1 MLSQFH
7 KNHELKYTFKLPG
20 SDVELVTYRLTA
32 TAKVPHPKIKSLK
45 NNKITDNSATTSKRS
60 VHFGEYGKHLSSIYD
75 RYKLIVDK
83 IYNGPAIV
91 EEPTSTTAIL
101 PSQKFYVDS
110 FGFLHIEKV

>member
-1 MLSQFH
+1 MKICNPFH
-7 KNHELKYTFKLPG
+7 KITIKIYKLPS

-45 NNKITDNSATTSKRS
+45 NNKVTDTPAITSERS